1 MLHPIRSTTSTP
13 INVVIWR
20 YRVERIEVSTVT
32 KQFIRTFDE
41 ASLNEL
47 GKATRLCRREREA
60 TPYRLMLAL
69 LESFSTG
76 ALDSIADIHRAFN
89 ALCER
94 QMRYKP
100 FHNQLSKP
108 GFPVFV
114 RLMLTRLLNE
124 LACDVLQFSPN
135 SPFARFEQ
143 IRIQDGTSFA
153 LKPALAETFPGRF
166 TTISPAAVEL
176 HVDLDLLSEGLNRV
190 TLSADSEG
198 ERQFLPEPEEL
209 AGSLLLADRGYVS
222 IAWLR
227 TLDAA
232 DGRFIIRGKTNMNP
246 LILNAFGPDGE
257 ELEQFREQPLKAVKA
272 RLKNYACLDMTVRFG
287 KGPKAFVCRLIVH
300 PNLRGND
307 VPRYLLTNL
316 ERDAFSAQHVSD
328 GYRLRWQVELLFKE
342 WKSHANLHA
351 FDTANPN
358 IAEGLIW
365 ASLCAATLKRYCA
378 HVTQRIARV
387 AMSTRTVAKCIRHVL
402 SNVLYDLMHSPEQL
416 QLSIA
421 PAIEYLAQNARRAH
435 PKRDRTSG
443 RLKLGLVHVHAS
455 A

>member
-1 MLHPIRSTTSTP
+1 MTRP
-13 INVVIWR
+13 NVIGIWR
-20 YRVERIEVSTVT
+20 YQVGRIDASTVVQRF
-32 KQFIRTFDE
+32 KSSFDE
-41 ASLNEL
+41 ASLNAL

-69 LESFSTG
+69 LESFAG
-76 ALDSIADIHRAFN
+76 ARLDSIADIHRAFN

-100 FHNQLSKP
+100 FHNQLAKP
-108 GFPVFV
+108 GFPVFM

-124 LACDVLQFSPN
+124 LACDVLKFSPR

-153 LKPALAETFPGRF
+153 LKSALAPTFPGRF

-176 HVDLDLLSEGLNRV
+176 HVDLDLLSEGLNGV

-198 ERQFLPEPEEL
+198 ERRFLPAPEEV

-222 IAWLR
+222 IAYLR
-227 TLDAA
+227 TLDTAG
-232 DGRFIIRGKTNMNP
+232 GRFILRGKTDMNP

-257 ELEQFREQPLKAVKA
+257 ELERFRGQPLKAVKA
-272 RLKNYACLDMTVRFG
+272 RLKKFVCIDMTVRFG
-287 KGPKAFVCRLIVH
+287 KGPKAFVCRLIAH

-316 ERDAFSAQHVSD
+316 EREAFTPEHVSD

-351 FDTANPN
+351 FDTAQPN

-378 HVTQRIARV
+378 HMTQRIARV

-402 SNVLYDLMHSPEQL
+402 GDVLYDLMHQPEQL
-416 QLSIA
+416 QVSVA
-421 PAIEYLAQNARRAH
+421 RAIEYLAQNARRAH
-435 PKRDRTSG
+435 PKRDRKSG
-443 RLKLGLVHVHAS
+443 RLKLGLVHAYVGA
-455 A
+455 

>member
-1 MLHPIRSTTSTP
+1 MGRF
-13 INVVIWR
+13 
-20 YRVERIEVSTVT
+20 EVSTVVQRF
-32 KQFIRTFDE
+32 KRTFDE

-47 GKATRLCRREREA
+47 GKAARLCRREREA

-69 LESFSTG
+69 LEAFSSAT
-76 ALDSIADIHRAFN
+76 LDSIADIHRAFN

-100 FHNQLSKP
+100 FHNQLAKA
-108 GFPVFV
+108 GFPVFM

-124 LACDVLQFSPN
+124 LAGEVLRFSPD

-143 IRIQDGTSFA
+143 LRVQDGSSFA
-153 LKPALAETFPGRF
+153 LKPALAATFPGRF

-176 HVDLDLLSEGLNRV
+176 HVDLDLLSEGINRV

-198 ERQFLPEPEEL
+198 ERQFLPEPEEV

-222 IAWLR
+222 MDYLR
-227 TLDAA
+227 KVDAA
-232 DGRFIIRGKTNMNP
+232 GGHFIQRGKGDMNP

-257 ELEQFREQPLKAVKA
+257 ELVRLREQ
-272 RLKNYACLDMTVRFG
+272 RLKDVKTRLKRYACLDLTVRFG
-287 KGPKAFVCRLIVH
+287 KGENTFDCRLIVH

-316 ERDAFSAQHVSD
+316 ERNDFTPEHVSD

-342 WKSHANLHA
+342 WKSHANLRA

-378 HVTQRIARV
+378 HATERIARV

-402 SNVLYDLMHSPEQL
+402 GDVLYDLMHRRACLHASV
-416 QLSIA
+416 A
-421 PAIEYLAQNARRAH
+421 RAIEYLAHNATRAH
-435 PKRDRTSG
+435 PKRDRKSG
-443 RLKLGLVHVHAS
+443 RLKLGLVHVHADP
-455 A
+455 

>member
-1 MLHPIRSTTSTP
+1 M
-13 INVVIWR
+13 
-20 YRVERIEVSTVT
+20 ERIEVSTVT
-32 KQFIRTFDE
+32 KQFLRTFSE

-60 TPYRLMLAL
+60 TPFRLMLAL
-69 LESFSTG
+69 LESFATG

-100 FHNQLSKP
+100 FHNQLAKP
-108 GFPVFV
+108 GFPVFM

-124 LACDVLQFSPN
+124 LACEVLRFSPR

-153 LKPALAETFPGRF
+153 LKPALAHTFPGRF
-166 TTISPAAVEL
+166 TTVSPAAVEL

-198 ERQFLPEPEEL
+198 ERQFLPAPEEL

-222 IAWLR
+222 IDYLR
-227 TLDAA
+227 ATDEA
-232 DGRFIIRGKTNMNP
+232 DGRFIIRGKSDMNP
-246 LILNAFGPDGE
+246 LILNALGPDGAK
-257 ELEQFREQPLKAVKA
+257 LERFQQQRLSTVKK
-272 RLKNYACLDMTVRFG
+272 RLSKYDCLDMTVRFG
-287 KGPKAFVCRLIVH
+287 KGAKVFVCRLIVH

-316 ERDAFSAQHVSD
+316 EREAFTPEHVSD
-328 GYRLRWQVELLFKE
+328 GYRLRWQVELLFKQ
-342 WKSHANLHA
+342 WKSHANLRA
-351 FDTANPN
+351 FDTANSN

-378 HVTQRIARV
+378 HITERIARV
-387 AMSTRTVAKCIRHVL
+387 AMSTQTVAKCIRHVL
-402 SNVLYDLMHSPEQL
+402 GDVLYDLMHQPAKL
-416 QLSIA
+416 PLSVA
-421 PAIEYLAQNARRAH
+421 RVIEYLAKNATRAH
-435 PKRDRTSG
+435 PERDRKSG
-443 RLKLGLVHVHAS
+443 RLKLGLVHVYAS

>member
-1 MLHPIRSTTSTP
+1 M
-13 INVVIWR
+13 
-20 YRVERIEVSTVT
+20 ERIEVSTVT
-32 KQFIRTFDE
+32 KQFLRTFSE

-60 TPYRLMLAL
+60 TPFRLMLAL
-69 LESFSTG
+69 LESFATG

-100 FHNQLSKP
+100 FHNQLAKP
-108 GFPVFV
+108 GFPVFM

-124 LACDVLQFSPN
+124 LACEVLRFSPR

-153 LKPALAETFPGRF
+153 LKPTLAAIFPGRF

-176 HVDLDLLSEGLNRV
+176 HVDLDLLSEGLNAV

-209 AGSLLLADRGYVS
+209 AGSLLLADRGYIS
-222 IAWLR
+222 IDYLR
-227 TLDAA
+227 AVDNA
-232 DGRFIIRGKTNMNP
+232 DGRFIIRGKSDMNP

-257 ELEQFREQPLKAVKA
+257 ELERFQGQRLSALKK
-272 RLKNYACLDMTVRFG
+272 RLSKYDCLDMTVRFG
-287 KGPKAFVCRLIVH
+287 KDAKAFVCRLIVH
-300 PNLRGND
+300 PNLRRND

-316 ERDAFSAQHVSD
+316 ERDAFTPQHVSD
-328 GYRLRWQVELLFKE
+328 GYRLRWQIELLFKQ
-342 WKSHANLHA
+342 WKSNANLRA

-378 HVTQRIARV
+378 HMTERIARV
-387 AMSTRTVAKCIRHVL
+387 AMSTQTVAKCIRHVL
-402 SNVLYDLMHSPEQL
+402 GDVLYDLMHHPRRL
-416 QLSIA
+416 QDS
-421 PAIEYLAQNARRAH
+421 
-435 PKRDRTSG
+435 
-443 RLKLGLVHVHAS
+443 VVHA
-455 A
+455 

>member
-1 MLHPIRSTTSTP
+1 M
-13 INVVIWR
+13 
-20 YRVERIEVSTVT
+20 ERFEISTVT
-32 KQFIRTFDE
+32 RQFLRSFSE

-69 LESFSTG
+69 LESFTAG

-94 QMRYKP
+94 EMRYKP

-108 GFPVFV
+108 GFPVFM

-124 LACDVLQFSPN
+124 LACEVLQFSPD

-143 IRIQDGTSFA
+143 IRIQDGSSFA
-153 LKPALAETFPGRF
+153 LKSALAPTFPGRF

-176 HVDLDLLSEGLNRV
+176 HVDLDLLSEGVNRV
-190 TLSADSEG
+190 ALSADSEG
-198 ERQFLPEPEEL
+198 ERQFLPEPEEV
-209 AGSLLLADRGYVS
+209 AGSLLLADRGYLCLDY
-222 IAWLR
+222 LR
-227 TLDAA
+227 RLDGA
-232 DGRFIIRGKTNMNP
+232 GGHFIIRGKSNMNP
-246 LILNAFGPDGE
+246 LILEAFGPDGE
-257 ELEQFREQPLKAVKA
+257 ALERFREQRLKGVKA
-272 RLKNYACLDMTVRFG
+272 QLDRYACLDLTVRFG
-287 KGPKAFVCRLIVH
+287 KGENAFECRLIVH

-307 VPRYLLTNL
+307 LPRYLLSNL
-316 ERDAFSAQHVSD
+316 GRDDFTPQHVSD
-328 GYRLRWQVELLFKE
+328 AYRLRWQVELLFKE

-378 HVTQRIARV
+378 HATERIARV

-402 SNVLYDLMHSPEQL
+402 GDVLYNLMHRPERL
-416 QLSIA
+416 HASVA
-421 PAIEYLAQNARRAH
+421 RTIEYLANNATRAH
-435 PKRDRTSG
+435 PKRDRKSG
-443 RLKLGLVHVHAS
+443 RLKLGLVHVYAC